1 MGNPVALGHFQWK
14 GRFGPLDLILGET
27 TFPPTTISTL
37 MAEAMDVNEGDV
49 VIDVGTGTGVL
60 AIIAAKLGASRVV
73 AVDNSPE
80 VEEVG
85 RANAEAHGVSDRIEF
100 HQGDL
105 FDPIDADVEAD
116 VIIGDVSGVPDSF
129 AAVSGWFPTGIGGG
143 PRGSELPIRMLRD
156 AVRRLRPGGRVFLP
170 TGSLQDES
178 AILEAARS
186 LYGKVAALAEKRIP
200 LPSLLAENENLKT
213 LIADGIVHLVP
224 KGSRFL
230 WETRV
235 WRLSGGSTAGETT

>member
-1 MGNPVALGHFQWK
+1 MTASVFQWK
-14 GRFGPLDLILGET
+14 GRLGPLDLMLGET
-27 TFPPTTISTL
+27 TFAPTTISTL
-37 MAEAMDVNEGDV
+37 VADAMDVSEGDV

-60 AIIAAKLGASRVV
+60 AIIAAKLGASRVL
-73 AVDNSPE
+73 AIDNSPE

-105 FDPIDADVEAD
+105 FDPIDEGIEAD
-116 VIIGDVSGVPDSF
+116 VIIGDVSGVPDSL
-129 AAVSGWFPTGIGGG
+129 AAVSGWFPTGVGGG
-143 PRGSELPIRMLRD
+143 PRGSELPIRMLRE

-170 TGSLQDES
+170 TGSLQDET
-178 AILEAARS
+178 AILEAARTVYS
-186 LYGKVAALAEKRIP
+186 KVASLKEKMIP
-200 LPSLLAENENLKT
+200 LPSLIAESETLKS

-230 WETRV
+230 WESRV
-235 WRLSGGSTAGETT
+235 WRLSGGAAISETT

>member
-1 MGNPVALGHFQWK
+1 MTASVFQWK
-14 GRFGPLDLILGET
+14 GRLGPLDLMLGET
-27 TFPPTTISTL
+27 TFAPTTISTL
-37 MAEAMDVNEGDV
+37 VADAMDVSEGDV

-60 AIIAAKLGASRVV
+60 AIIAAKLGASRVL
-73 AVDNSPE
+73 AIDNSPE

-105 FDPIDADVEAD
+105 FDPIDEDVEAD
-116 VIIGDVSGVPDSF
+116 VIIGDVSGVPDSL
-129 AAVSGWFPTGIGGG
+129 AAVSGWFPTGVGGG
-143 PRGSELPIRMLRD
+143 PRGSELPIRMLRE

-170 TGSLQDES
+170 TGSLQDET
-178 AILEAARS
+178 AILEAARAVYS
-186 LYGKVAALAEKRIP
+186 KVASLKEKMIP
-200 LPSLLAENENLKT
+200 LPSLIAESETLKS

-230 WETRV
+230 WESRV
-235 WRLSGGSTAGETT
+235 WRLSGGAATSETT

>member
-1 MGNPVALGHFQWK
+1 MAMAAGSFLWK

-27 TFPPTTISTL
+27 TFAPTTISTL
-37 MAEAMDVNEGDV
+37 VADAMDVGEGDV

-60 AIIAAKLGASRVV
+60 AIIAAKLGASRVL

-100 HQGDL
+100 HRGDL
-105 FDPIDADVEAD
+105 FDPLEEDIEAD
-116 VIIGDVSGVPDSF
+116 VIIGDVSGVPDSL
-129 AAVSGWFPTGIGGG
+129 AAVSGWFPTGTGGG
-143 PRGSELPIRMLRD
+143 PRGSELPIRMLRE

-170 TGSLQDES
+170 TGSLQDET
-178 AILEAARS
+178 AILEAARAVYS
-186 LYGKVAALAEKRIP
+186 KVASLKEKMIP
-200 LPSLLAENENLKT
+200 LPSLLAESETLKS

-235 WRLSGGSTAGETT
+235 WRLSGGPATSETV

>member
-1 MGNPVALGHFQWK
+1 M
-14 GRFGPLDLILGET
+14 
-27 TFPPTTISTL
+27 
-37 MAEAMDVNEGDV
+37 
-49 VIDVGTGTGVL
+49 L
-60 AIIAAKLGASRVV
+60 AIDK
-73 AVDNSPE
+73 SPE

-85 RANAEAHGVSDRIEF
+85 RANAEAHGVADRIEF

-105 FDPIDADVEAD
+105 FDPLDEEVEAD
-116 VIIGDVSGVPDSF
+116 VIIGDVSGVPDSL
-129 AAVSGWFPTGIGGG
+129 AEVSGWFPDGVGGG
-143 PRGSELPIRMLRD
+143 PRGSELPIRMLRE

-186 LYGKVAALAEKRIP
+186 LYGKVAALAEKKIP
-200 LPSLLAENENLKT
+200 LPSLIADSETLKN

-230 WETRV
+230 WEGKV
-235 WRLSGGSTAGETT
+235 WRLSGLTSGEIS

>member
-1 MGNPVALGHFQWK
+1 MTAGVFQWR
-14 GRFGPLDLILGET
+14 GRLGPLDLILGET
-27 TFPPTTISTL
+27 TFAPTTISTL
-37 MAEAMDVNEGDV
+37 VADAMDVGEGDV

-60 AIIAAKLGASRVV
+60 AIIAAKLGASRVL
-73 AVDNSPE
+73 AIDNSPE

-105 FDPIDADVEAD
+105 FDPIDEDVEAD
-116 VIIGDVSGVPDSF
+116 VIIGDVSGVPDSL
-129 AAVSGWFPTGIGGG
+129 AAVSGWFPTGVGGG
-143 PRGSELPIRMLRD
+143 PRGSELPIRMLRE

-170 TGSLQDES
+170 TGSLQDET
-178 AILEAARS
+178 AIIEAARA
-186 LYGKVAALAEKRIP
+186 LYSKVASLKEKMIP
-200 LPSLLAENENLKT
+200 LPSLIAESETLKS

-230 WETRV
+230 WESRV
-235 WRLSGGSTAGETT
+235 WRLSGGAATSETT

>member
-1 MGNPVALGHFQWK
+1 MAAGIFQWK
-14 GRFGPLDLILGET
+14 GRLGPLDLILGET
-27 TFPPTTISTL
+27 TFAPTTISTL
-37 MAEAMDVNEGDV
+37 VADAMDVSEGDV

-60 AIIAAKLGASRVV
+60 AIIAAKLGASRVL

-80 VEEVG
+80 VEDVG

-105 FDPIDADVEAD
+105 FDPIDEGIEAD
-116 VIIGDVSGVPDSF
+116 VIIGDVSGVPDSL
-129 AAVSGWFPTGIGGG
+129 AAVSGWFPTGVGGG
-143 PRGSELPIRMLRD
+143 PRGSELPIRMLRE

-170 TGSLQDES
+170 TGSLQDET
-178 AILEAARS
+178 AILEAARTVYS
-186 LYGKVAALAEKRIP
+186 KVASLKEKMIP
-200 LPSLLAENENLKT
+200 LPSLIAESETLKS

-230 WETRV
+230 WESRV
-235 WRLSGGSTAGETT
+235 WRLSGGAAISETT

>member
-1 MGNPVALGHFQWK
+1 MAAGYFQWK
-14 GRFGPLDLILGET
+14 GRLGPLDLILGEH
-27 TFPPTTISTL
+27 TFAPTTISTL
-37 MAEAMDVNEGDV
+37 VADAMDVKEGDV

-60 AIIAAKLGASRVV
+60 AIIAAKLGASRVL
-73 AVDNSPE
+73 AIDNSPE

-85 RANAEAHGVSDRIEF
+85 RANAEVHGVADRIEF
-100 HQGDL
+100 HHGDL
-105 FDPIDADVEAD
+105 FDPLDEDIAAD
-116 VIIGDVSGVPDSF
+116 VIIGDVSGVPDSL
-129 AAVSGWFPTGIGGG
+129 AVVSGWFPDGVGGG
-143 PRGSELPIRMLRD
+143 PRGSELPIRMLRE

-186 LYGKVAALAEKRIP
+186 LYGKVAALAEKKIP
-200 LPSLLAENENLKT
+200 LPSLIADSETLKN

-230 WETRV
+230 WESRV
-235 WRLSGGSTAGETT
+235 WRLSGLTSGETS

>member
-1 MGNPVALGHFQWK
+1 MAAGIFQWK
-14 GRFGPLDLILGET
+14 GRLGPLDLILGET
-27 TFPPTTISTL
+27 TFAPTTISTL
-37 MAEAMDVNEGDV
+37 VADAMDVSEGDV

-60 AIIAAKLGASRVV
+60 AIIAAKLGASRVL

-80 VEEVG
+80 VEDVG

-105 FDPIDADVEAD
+105 FDPIDEGIEAD
-116 VIIGDVSGVPDSF
+116 VIIGDVSGVPDSL
-129 AAVSGWFPTGIGGG
+129 AAVSGWFPTGVGGG
-143 PRGSELPIRMLRD
+143 PRGSELPIRMLRE

-170 TGSLQDES
+170 TGSLQDET
-178 AILEAARS
+178 AILEAARAVYS
-186 LYGKVAALAEKRIP
+186 KVASLKEKMIP
-200 LPSLLAENENLKT
+200 LPSLIAESETLKS

-230 WETRV
+230 WESRV
-235 WRLSGGSTAGETT
+235 WRLSGGAATSETT